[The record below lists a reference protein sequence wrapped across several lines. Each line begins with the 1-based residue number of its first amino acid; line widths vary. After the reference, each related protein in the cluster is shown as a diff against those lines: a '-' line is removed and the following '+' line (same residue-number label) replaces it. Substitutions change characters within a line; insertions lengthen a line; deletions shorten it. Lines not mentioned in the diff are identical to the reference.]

1 MTVKPDNDIQLMPIQ
16 SLSIVIPCLN
26 ESETIGDCI
35 SNAKKL
41 LAGFSFP
48 GEVIVAD
55 NSSTDESIEIA
66 KRSGAEVLDVKKR
79 GYGSTL
85 HQGILHAKSE
95 YIIFADGDG
104 SYHFDEARLFI
115 DAFGQGFEVV
125 IGNRFKGGIEKN
137 AMPFLHRY
145 LGTPFLSMLGKR
157 SFHVELD
164 DFNCG
169 MRGIKKSTYEKLDMK
184 SGGMEYAT
192 EFIAKASY
200 KKCRIKEVPVKLY
213 KDGRSGKSHLKTW
226 SDGWKHLKLILLLSP
241 RWFLLYPAL
250 FFFIVGSFL
259 GVSLSFNKIEISHI
273 VLDIHTLY
281 FCSVFLIISLTF
293 LEFYYMVN
301 YYGMSLGIYPR
312 AGLTEWISRHLN
324 FEKGLLIGLFLFI
337 IGIGL
342 SASAVFRWY
351 RLSFQNLNP
360 QEIFRII
367 IPGGFCMIVGL
378 QLVVF
383 SFFLTMIKSNH

>member
-1 MTVKPDNDIQLMPIQ
+1 MTAKPDNDIQFMLIP

-26 ESETIGDCI
+26 ESETIANCI
-35 SNAKKL
+35 TRAQRFLNSY
-41 LAGFSFP
+41 SFT
-48 GEVIVAD
+48 GEIIVAD
-55 NSSTDESIEIA
+55 NDSDDNSVTIA
-66 KRSGAEVLDVKKR
+66 SQSGAEVLVVKKR

-85 HQGILHAKSE
+85 HQGILHAKGD

-104 SYHFDEARLFI
+104 SYHFDEAGPFI
-115 DAFGQGFEVV
+115 EAFNQGFEVV
-125 IGNRFKGGIEKN
+125 IGNRFKGGIEKA
-137 AMPFLHRY
+137 AMPFLHKY
-145 LGTPFLSMLGKR
+145 LGTPFLSFLGRR
-157 SFHVELD
+157 SFYVDLG

-169 MRGIKKSTYEKLDMK
+169 MRGIKKSNYEQLDMR

-200 KKCRIKEVPVKLY
+200 KKFRIREVPIKLH
-213 KDGRSGKSHLKTW
+213 KDGRSGKPHLKTW
-226 SDGWKHLKLILLLSP
+226 SDGWKHLRLILLLSP

-250 FFFIVGSFL
+250 LFLIIGSLL
-259 GVSLSFNKIEISHI
+259 GISLSFKKIQISHI

-312 AGLTEWISRHLN
+312 AGVTEWISRHLN
-324 FEKGLLIGLFLFI
+324 FEKGLIIGLFLFI
-337 IGIGL
+337 VGIGL

-367 IPGGFCMIVGL
+367 IPGGFCMIAGL

-383 SFFLTMIKSNH
+383 SFFITMIKSNH

>member
-1 MTVKPDNDIQLMPIQ
+1 MPVQ

-26 ESETIGDCI
+26 ESGTIGTCI
-35 SNAKKL
+35 LKAQKL
-41 LAGFSFP
+41 LAAHALS

-55 NSSTDESIEIA
+55 NGSSDNSRAIA
-66 KRSGAEVLDVKKR
+66 IRSHAEVLDVKEK
-79 GYGSTL
+79 GYGSAL

-95 YIIFADGDG
+95 YILFADADD
-104 SYHFDEARLFI
+104 SYHFDEGGPFI
-115 DAFGQGFEVV
+115 EAFNEGYEIVV
-125 IGNRFKGGIEKN
+125 GNRYRGGIEKG

-145 LGTPFLSMLGKR
+145 LGTPVLSILGKK
-157 SFHVELD
+157 SFRVDLG

-169 MRGIKKSTYEKLDMK
+169 MRGIKKTTYDSLEMK

-192 EFIAKASY
+192 EFIAKAAY
-200 KKCRIKEVPVKLY
+200 KKISIKEVPVRLY
-213 KDGRSGKSHLKTW
+213 KDGRKGKPHLKTW

-241 RWFLLYPAL
+241 KWLLLYPSL
-250 FFFIVGSFL
+250 FFFLIGSLL
-259 GVSLSFNKIEISHI
+259 GISLSFREIVISHI

-293 LEFYYMVN
+293 LEFYYMIN

-312 AGLTEWISRHLN
+312 RGLTHWISSHLN
-324 FEKGLLIGLFLFI
+324 FEKGLLIGVLLFAA
-337 IGIGL
+337 GIGL
-342 SASAVFRWY
+342 STAAVFRWY

-367 IPGGFCMIVGL
+367 IPGGFCMITGL
-378 QLVVF
+378 QIVVF
-383 SFFLTMIKSNH
+383 SFFLTLIKSNH

>member
-1 MTVKPDNDIQLMPIQ
+1 MPVQ

-26 ESETIGDCI
+26 EAETIGHCI
-35 SNAKKL
+35 SDAQKL
-41 LAGFSFP
+41 LSGFSLE

-55 NSSTDESIEIA
+55 NGSSDDSTAIA
-66 KRSGAEVLDVKKR
+66 KGAGAIVVEVKER
-79 GYGSTL
+79 GYGATL
-85 HQGILHAKSE
+85 HQGILQAKNE
-95 YIIFADGDG
+95 YILFADGDE
-104 SYHFDEARLFI
+104 SYRFSEGAPFI
-115 DAFGQGFEVV
+115 HAFNQGYEII
-125 IGNRFKGGIEKN
+125 IGNRYQGGIEKG

-145 LGTPFLSMLGKR
+145 LGTPILSGMGKK
-157 SFHVELD
+157 SFHVDLG

-169 MRGIKKSTYEKLDMK
+169 MRGIKKSIYIKLGMK
-184 SGGMEYAT
+184 SAGMEWAT
-192 EFIAKASY
+192 EFIARAAY
-200 KKCRIKEVPVKLY
+200 KKCRITEVPVRLHR
-213 KDGRSGKSHLKTW
+213 DGRPRKPHLKTW

-241 RWFLLYPAL
+241 RWLLLYPA
-250 FFFIVGSFL
+250 FFFFFAGSLL
-259 GVSLSFNKIEISHI
+259 GVSLTFNEIIISHI

-301 YYGMSLGIYPR
+301 YYGMSLGIYPSKGIT
-312 AGLTEWISRHLN
+312 AWISRNLN
-324 FEKGLLIGLFLFI
+324 FEKGLLAGVLLFLT
-337 IGIGL
+337 GIGF
-342 SASAVFRWY
+342 SAAAVFRWY
-351 RLSFQNLNP
+351 RLSFQNLDP

>member
-1 MTVKPDNDIQLMPIQ
+1 MTIQ
-16 SLSIVIPCLN
+16 SLSIIIPCLN
-26 ESETIGDCI
+26 ESKTIGNCI
-35 SNAKKL
+35 SDAQAL

-55 NSSTDESIEIA
+55 NNSSDGSAEIA
-66 KRSGAEVLDVKKR
+66 KRSGAEVIDVKTK

-85 HQGILHAKSE
+85 HQGILHAKNE
-95 YIIFADGDG
+95 YVIFADGDG
-104 SYHFDEARLFI
+104 SYHFDDAGLFI
-115 DAFGQGFEVV
+115 KAFSQGFEVV
-125 IGNRFKGGIEKN
+125 IGNRFKGGIEKT

-145 LGTPFLSMLGKR
+145 LGTPVLSTLGKR
-157 SFHVELD
+157 SFHVDLG

-169 MRGIKKSTYEKLDMK
+169 MRGIKKSVYEKLDMK
-184 SGGMEYAT
+184 SKGMEYAT

-200 KKCRIKEVPVKLY
+200 RNFRIKEVPVRLY
-213 KDGRSGKSHLKTW
+213 KDGRAGKSHLKTW
-226 SDGWKHLKLILLLSP
+226 TDGWKHLRLILLLSP

-250 FFFIVGSFL
+250 FFFIIGSLL
-259 GVSLSFNKIEISHI
+259 GVSLSVSKIQISHV

-324 FEKGLLIGLFLFI
+324 FEKGLLIGLLMFI
-337 IGIGL
+337 LGIGL

-367 IPGGFCMIVGL
+367 IPGGFCMIAGL

>member
-1 MTVKPDNDIQLMPIQ
+1 MKDIQYMTIQ
-16 SLSIVIPCLN
+16 SLSIIIPCLN
-26 ESETIGDCI
+26 ESETIAGCI
-35 SNAKKL
+35 GNAQAL
-41 LAGFSFP
+41 LAGVPFP

-55 NSSTDESIEIA
+55 NSSSDDSAEIA
-66 KRSGAEVLDVKKR
+66 KHAGAEVITVKTE
-79 GYGSTL
+79 GYGSAL

-104 SYHFDEARLFI
+104 SYHFNEAGSFI
-115 DAFGQGFEVV
+115 EAFSQGFDVV
-125 IGNRFKGGIEKN
+125 IGNRFKGGIEKK
-137 AMPFLHRY
+137 AMPFLHKY
-145 LGTPFLSMLGKR
+145 LGTPFLSMLGRR
-157 SFHVELD
+157 SFHVALG

-169 MRGIKKSTYEKLDMK
+169 MRGIKKSAYEKLDMK
-184 SGGMEYAT
+184 SPGMEYAT

-200 KKCRIKEVPVKLY
+200 KNCRIKEVPVKLY

-226 SDGWKHLKLILLLSP
+226 TDGWKHLKLILLLSP

-250 FFFIVGSFL
+250 FFFIIGSLL
-259 GVSLSFNKIEISHI
+259 GVSLSVSKIQISHV

-324 FEKGLLIGLFLFI
+324 FEKGILIGLLLFVT
-337 IGIGL
+337 GFGL

-367 IPGGFCMIVGL
+367 IPGGFCMIIGL